1 MAVFEKKVQLR
12 SLLDDTDV
20 LTCTVESTQNIH
32 GHTEYNIKV
41 QRGYH
46 PEKFWHIKKRY
57 RDFATLNS
65 LLSVAGINVPLPPKR
80 LIGNMDPLFVA
91 ERQAGLQ
98 KYLNAIQDN
107 PFIGSSF
114 LVKQFLDP
122 GHYPS
127 SLNETALHSVSLA
140 LRGEPVWEVQRPH
153 PELGWRIR
161 KYYFSIKRHIPN
173 QEDSELLLSWTEY
186 GPDMTI
192 PTSQLQG
199 VLTMLSA
206 IQAPVAVNI
215 ELFRCNEVGCLVVRR
230 IIEKGSLRDLICG
243 SKPHTS
249 ALKKYA
255 CPKQIYPFSERDIAL
270 YSCQILQILAI
281 LHHKGIPYGQ
291 LHAGNICIEN
301 GRALLLD
308 IEGGLLGLPG
318 FYRPLVIQHRRLDS
332 LASVDM
338 YCFGHLLYEMA
349 FGRPLQ
355 MSSLQSV
362 PATCSPVLAD
372 LLDQLLSPRALREA
386 LPSAQQL
393 LNHNFFNGFKGEDI
407 QSRQLFKMP
416 GHAKEALK
424 SITIKIEERLR
435 HDQKIFH
442 HQRRLARVQEMLSS
456 EEEKKRR
463 KNKWKLKEKERQQQQ
478 KQSQQ
483 TVNGKSPERSDSP
496 ASTSTAT
503 SAGTVTPPYGR
514 NDSLTSFAAPLAPAL
529 PSPLSPVQATS
540 SVPPPP
546 PPPSA
551 LPSPVVAPER
561 SALLNSISA
570 FNKSNLRRV
579 SNPR

>member
-41 QRGYH
+41 QRGFY
-46 PEKFWHIKKRY
+46 PEKCWHINKRY
-57 RDFATLNS
+57 RDFAALNS
-65 LLSVAGINVPLPPKR
+65 LLSVAGINLLLPPKR
-80 LIGNMDPLFVA
+80 LIGNMDPHFVA

-98 KYLNAIQDN
+98 KYLNTIQEN
-107 PFIGSSF
+107 PFLASSF

-122 GHYPS
+122 DHYPS
-127 SLNETALHSVSLA
+127 ALHETALHSVSLA
-140 LRGEPVWEVQRPH
+140 LRGEPVWEVQRPL
-153 PELGWRIR
+153 PDIGWRIR
-161 KYYFSIKRHIPN
+161 KHYFSIKRHIPN
-173 QEDSELLLSWTEY
+173 QENCELLLSWTEY

-192 PTSQLQG
+192 PTTQLQSALT
-199 VLTMLSA
+199 VLST
-206 IQAPVAVNI
+206 IQAPVAINI
-215 ELFRCNEVGCLVVRR
+215 ELFRCNEIGCLVVRR

-243 SKPHTS
+243 SKLRIS
-249 ALKKYA
+249 ALRKYA
-255 CPKQIYPFSERDIAL
+255 YPKQIYPFSDREIAL

-281 LHHKGIPYGQ
+281 LHHKGVPYGQ
-291 LHAGNICIEN
+291 LHAGNVCIEN

-318 FYRPLVIQHRRLDS
+318 FYRPFVIQHRRLDN
-332 LASVDM
+332 LQSVDM

-355 MSSLQSV
+355 ASSLESL
-362 PATCSPVLAD
+362 PANCPPAFAD

-393 LNHNFFNGFKGEDI
+393 LLHSFFNGAMGEDI
-407 QSRQLFKMP
+407 QTRQLFKIP
-416 GHAKEALK
+416 SHSKEAFK
-424 SITIKIEERLR
+424 TITCKIEERLR
-435 HDQKIFH
+435 QDQKIVH

-463 KNKWKLKEKERQQQQ
+463 KQKWKLKEKERQQQQ
-478 KQSQQ
+478 KQSQH

-514 NDSLTSFAAPLAPAL
+514 NDSLTNFAAPLAPSL
-529 PSPLSPVQATS
+529 SSPLSPVQTPS

-551 LPSPVVAPER
+551 LTSPVVAPER
-561 SALLNSISA
+561 SALLSSISA